1 MELKDIIKTR
11 RKELNLTLSD
21 IAMACNVSEAT
32 VSRWESGDIGDMKR
46 SRIAALSKTLK
57 LSPSILVGTENEDE
71 QIYKNVGIDYIRVPL
86 YPPICCGNGM
96 FIEDNILEYIPIPA
110 KGMSNPDNY
119 FCQIARGDSMIDAGI
134 SDGDLLI
141 FEKTSTVNSGMIGC
155 FCINDDQAV
164 CKKYIIQNN
173 IILLRPMNSEYDPII
188 VDPSNTCFKC
198 VGKLKKSIKNFNIEK
213 EFK

>member
-1 MELKDIIKTR
+1 
-11 RKELNLTLSD
+11 
-21 IAMACNVSEAT
+21 
-32 VSRWESGDIGDMKR
+32 
-46 SRIAALSKTLK
+46 
-57 LSPSILVGTENEDE
+57 
-71 QIYKNVGIDYIRVPL
+71 
-86 YPPICCGNGM
+86 
-96 FIEDNILEYIPIPA
+96 
-110 KGMSNPDNY
+110 
-119 FCQIARGDSMIDAGI
+119 MIDAGI

-141 FEKTSTVNSGMIGC
+141 FEKTSTVYSGMIGC
-155 FCINDDQAV
+155 FCVNDDQAV